1 MSDSKDYNHW
11 IKYAANDIAVAN
23 DLPLQKEYVLHA
35 VVTHCQQ
42 SVEKYLKAF
51 LLFNNSKIIYTHD
64 LLILCKLCEKI
75 DEDFARFK
83 PDLNSLSV
91 DYRESR
97 YPGDFE
103 DVTLENAKDALEIA
117 TKFEKFILP
126 KFVLKK

>member
-11 IKYAANDIAVAN
+11 INYAANDLAVAN
-23 DLPLQKEYVLHA
+23 DLHLQKEYVYHA

-51 LLFNNSKIIYTHD
+51 LLFNNTEILYTHD
-64 LLILCKLCEKI
+64 LLILCKLCERI
-75 DEDFARFK
+75 DEDFGRFK
-83 PDLNSLSV
+83 SDLNSLSV

-103 DVTLENAKDALEIA
+103 DITLEDAKDALETA
-117 TKFEKFILP
+117 LKFQEFILP
-126 KFVLKK
+126 KFALKK